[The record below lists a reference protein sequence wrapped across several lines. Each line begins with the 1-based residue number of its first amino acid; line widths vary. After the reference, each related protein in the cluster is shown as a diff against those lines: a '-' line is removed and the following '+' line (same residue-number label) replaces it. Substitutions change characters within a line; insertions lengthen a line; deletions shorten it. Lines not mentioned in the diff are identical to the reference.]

1 MANKGKT
8 IALHDDDDDEPIPL
22 PDQAD
27 ENLIKEYQ
35 LSLIGKIL
43 FPKKQNV
50 EGLIVAMPKRWG
62 MAEKIS
68 ACDLGNGR
76 FPFTFDNEED
86 LLYALNQGPFHYNY
100 CMFVLVR
107 WEPVIDEN
115 YPSLIPFGV
124 QLQGIPLHL
133 CTEQNLEAI
142 GDRLEKLEKI
152 YIVDGRIQVP
162 MDSNKPL
169 KFYRT
174 LQTRNKEDIKI
185 KLFYEKLF
193 KHCTTCSLMSHESQ
207 DCPKKQ
213 PVVLEQPVARDT
225 VFDRVRPREPR
236 QAGSERLK
244 DTREESYYCWGK
256 IIHEEI
262 STASGFQGPT
272 LVRVRPL
279 PKVQGSGPDN

>member
-22 PDQAD
+22 PDQED

-50 EGLIVAMPKRWG
+50 EGLIVAMPEGWG

-76 FPFTFDNEED
+76 FLFTFDNEED

-115 YPSLIPFGV
+115 YPSLIPFGIK
-124 QLQGIPLHL
+124 LQGIPLHL

-152 YIVDGRIQVP
+152 DIVDGRIQVP
-162 MDSNKPL
+162 MDSTKPL
-169 KFYRT
+169 SSTERYK
-174 LQTRNKEDIKI
+174 QGIK
-185 KLFYEKLF
+185 K
-193 KHCTTCSLMSHESQ
+193 T
-207 DCPKKQ
+207 
-213 PVVLEQPVARDT
+213 
-225 VFDRVRPREPR
+225 
-236 QAGSERLK
+236 
-244 DTREESYYCWGK
+244 
-256 IIHEEI
+256 
-262 STASGFQGPT
+262 
-272 LVRVRPL
+272 
-279 PKVQGSGPDN
+279 